1 MNVNVILLLILPPP
15 FSSWQNNFG
24 FPEWCGKP
32 KSIHWAGEASFGRT
46 AKANV
51 FSSYRLSRPIIILFV
66 PAARWYPAIWGQE
79 KAAAM
84 VCEKEQ
90 QRANDKWI
98 VVLGQNNWLWVQVQV
113 QAKYSKFCSNI
124 LPKNFSA
131 VPIFPSLPNF
141 SQFYS
146 ILLDFLT
153 TFQNYFFNFPPI
165 EAIMC

>member
-1 MNVNVILLLILPPP
+1 MASLTHILKLFSCSTFQLPLAYVNVILLLILPPP

-79 KAAAM
+79 KAATM

-98 VVLGQNNWLWVQVQV
+98 VILGQNNWFWVHVQV
-113 QAKYSKFCSNI
+113 QAKYSKFC
-124 LPKNFSA
+124 
-131 VPIFPSLPNF
+131 
-141 SQFYS
+141 S